1 MKLDQKY
8 FVPFLAVMA
17 VVTALL
23 IAFFTVSSQKGQ
35 REAFRQAIMQ
45 QDSLRNE
52 YMPYIESNDSLR
64 VSSLTE
70 NNKYVV
76 LDFWATW
83 SNYSVEVHREL
94 TQLVGEYPERLEV
107 IAAVVKDQPDKI
119 SAYLERYNFPFH
131 FVHGTTVFN
140 KYQVPG
146 MPTEI
151 IYSPQGIIVDVYFGY
166 SDSTQYN
173 RLRTLIEDAN

>member
-8 FVPFLAVMA
+8 FIPFLAVMA

-23 IAFFTVSSQKGQ
+23 IAFFTASSQKGQ

-52 YMPYIESNDSLR
+52 YMPYIDNGDSLS
-64 VSSLTE
+64 VSTLTGQD
-70 NNKYVV
+70 KYIV

-83 SNYSVEVHREL
+83 SNFSVDVHREL
-94 TQLVGEYPERLEV
+94 AELVRAYPDRLEV
-107 IAAVVKDQPDKI
+107 VAAVVKDQPDKI
-119 SAYLERYNFPFH
+119 TTYLDRHQFPFR
-131 FVHGTTVFN
+131 FVHGTGVFN
-140 KYQVPG
+140 KYGVPG

-151 IYSPQGIIVDVYFGY
+151 IYNPQGAIVDVYFGY
-166 SDSTQYN
+166 SDTTQYN
-173 RLRTLIEDAN
+173 RLHMLIEDGN